1 VQAQAQISTVTSPF
15 WSTAAAFGAL
25 WGTVEITLGSF
36 LHTLRV
42 PFTGAILASIGA
54 ALLVAQRQVAPARGL
69 SLATAIIAALCKSL
83 SPGGAILG
91 PMIGISVEG
100 LLVEV
105 ALLGMPRFVGSAVL
119 AGALAA
125 MWAVFQKVLMQFVL
139 YGGTA
144 IEVYK
149 AVLKRAGEW
158 LGRADAGWW
167 IAAVL
172 LAIIAAI
179 GAAGSVLGWRV
190 GRDASRALEAS
201 R

>member
-1 VQAQAQISTVTSPF
+1 METIAQASSRTSPF

-36 LHTLRV
+36 MHTLKV

-54 ALLVAQRQVAPARGL
+54 ALLVAQRQVASARGL
-69 SLATAIIAALCKSL
+69 SLATAVIAALCKSL

-105 ALLGMPRFVGSAVL
+105 ALLGMPRFVGSALL

-125 MWAVFQKVLMQFVL
+125 MWAVFQKVLMQFIL

-149 AVLKRAGEW
+149 AILKRAGEW
-158 LGRADAGWW
+158 LGSADAGWW

-179 GAAGSVLGWRV
+179 GAAGSVVGWRV

-201 R
+201 P